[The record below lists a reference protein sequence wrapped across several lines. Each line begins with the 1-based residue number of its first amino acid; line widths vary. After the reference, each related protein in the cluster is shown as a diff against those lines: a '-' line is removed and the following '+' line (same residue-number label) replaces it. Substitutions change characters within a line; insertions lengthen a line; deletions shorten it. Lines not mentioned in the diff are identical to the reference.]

1 MSYIDLHGLGQ
12 DYLTSYVKNVMA
24 VSPEEV
30 KATAQKYLDPTKISI
45 AIVGDKKSVEKQLG
59 EVKVIRP

>member
-1 MSYIDLHGLGQ
+1 MNLHRLGP

-24 VSPEEV
+24 VSPADV
-30 KATAQKYLDPTKISI
+30 KATAEKYLDPKKMSI

-59 EVKVIRP
+59 EVKAIRP